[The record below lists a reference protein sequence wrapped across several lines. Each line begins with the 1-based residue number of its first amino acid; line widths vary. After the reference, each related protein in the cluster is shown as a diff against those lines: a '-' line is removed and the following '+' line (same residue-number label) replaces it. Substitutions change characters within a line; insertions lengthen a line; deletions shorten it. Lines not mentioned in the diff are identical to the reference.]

1 METIRSVLSAGRI
14 THTRPAAKSPP
25 PFDELALILERN
37 GFSKD
42 VAGED
47 FHVAVRA
54 VSDSMSKG
62 MGILMTGAC
71 GCGKTH
77 LMRILYGLTA
87 GKKYWYDCPSNAA
100 HLLNP
105 RDRLIDWEETPF
117 IDDLGTEVQVEYGRR
132 VDTVSEFIRAFH
144 KEGFSKRGKRMF
156 ITTNLSSKELVSLY
170 DERIVDRMLDMC
182 VVLKFGGSS
191 HRSREVV
198 S

>member
-1 METIRSVLSAGRI
+1 MSEERT

-25 PFDELALILERN
+25 PFDELARILESN
-37 GFSKD
+37 GFSKNI
-42 VAGED
+42 AGDD
-47 FHVAVRA
+47 FPLAVKA

-77 LMRILYGLTA
+77 LMRILYGLTS

-100 HLLNP
+100 YLLNP
-105 RDRLIDWEETPF
+105 KDKSTDWEETPF
-117 IDDLGTEVQVEYGRR
+117 IDDLGTEILVEYGRR
-132 VDTVSEFIRAFH
+132 VDTAAEFIRVFH
-144 KEGFSKRGKRMF
+144 KEGFMKRGKRIF
-156 ITTNLSSKELVSLY
+156 ITTNLSSKELVELY
-170 DERIVDRMLDMC
+170 DERVVDRMLDMC
-182 VVLKFGGSS
+182 VVLKFGGRS